1 MAKFKC
7 NCNDNVVD
15 VSNLKMKIVSGEV
28 VYEGVDCPECGEQ
41 MSLIER
47 KTGVANFG
55 SDRMGRVR

>member
-7 NCNDNVVD
+7 NCNKSIVD
-15 VSNLKMKIVSGEV
+15 VSNLKMKIISGEV
-28 VYEGVDCPECGEQ
+28 VYEGADCPQCGKQ
-41 MSLIER
+41 MSLYEK